1 VRWDVWLPGQP
12 VSWDSAYPMGKM
24 PVRRKSGP
32 VLNAD
37 GSQKMIH
44 RPVKSDAA
52 KVYQEGVQT
61 IVQAAKPSRWL
72 PTEQVRVFVDLYLME
87 DIDCD
92 NATKLVFDAA
102 AKAIGCND
110 RLFLP
115 CYRIK
120 IAGYP
125 DRGQVGIRLT
135 FDDDA
140 GTHG

>member
-1 VRWDVWLPGQP
+1 MRWDVWLPGQP

-61 IVQAAKPSRWL
+61 IVQNAKPSGWL
-72 PTEQVRVFVDLYLME
+72 PNEQVRVLVDLYLME

-115 CYRIK
+115 CYRLK
-120 IAGYP
+120 TPGVSFSKAG
-125 DRGQVGIRLT
+125 VRLT
-135 FDDDA
+135 FDDDERSHA
-140 GTHG
+140 